1 MQQATTDPAVDALLR
16 NGAWAAFSVS
26 GGKDSTAA
34 MHAVIRHLDA
44 IGHPRDRRLALHA
57 DLGRAEWR
65 TTHAH
70 VARVCAMLDVPLE
83 IVRHQT
89 HDMVSR
95 WQRRGEL
102 ARIRYEAYDTTRMF
116 APWSGSN
123 GLFCRSEL
131 KLEPLFKRK
140 ARLQG
145 DVVSIVG
152 LRRAESTGR
161 KGTPIA
167 KVEGDL
173 SARVGGTAILWHPIA
188 EWETQAVYDYHA
200 EHGLPLHE
208 AYGLGST
215 RLSCAYCV
223 LGSINDL
230 TVSAGAEQNRDLYLT
245 LVDMEIASA
254 FSFQPTRWL
263 GDVAPHLL
271 DARRIAGLAEAKT
284 KAARRREIEQA
295 VPASLVFR
303 KNAPPVIPTRDE
315 AETMATIRRAV
326 SVLHDLQSAY
336 LDAGSIIAKHTEMVE
351 AASRPKKTRTP
362 TRGRD
367 LLA

>member
-1 MQQATTDPAVDALLR
+1 MPQATTDSAVDALLA
-16 NGAWAAFSVS
+16 NGAWAVFSVS

-65 TTHAH
+65 STHAH
-70 VARVCAMLDVPLE
+70 VERVCAQMGVPLE

-102 ARIRYEAYDTTRMF
+102 SHIRYAAYETTRMF

-140 ARLQG
+140 ARLKG

-161 KGTPIA
+161 RGTPIA

-173 SARVGGTAILWHPIA
+173 SDRVGGTAILWHPIA

-200 EHGLPLHE
+200 EHDLPLHE

-263 GDVAPHLL
+263 GDVAPQLL
-271 DARRIAGLAEAKT
+271 GAARSAALAAAKLT
-284 KAARRREIEQA
+284 AARRREIEQLIP
-295 VPASLVFR
+295 PALVFK
-303 KNAPPVIPTRDE
+303 KNAPPVIPTQDE
-315 AETMATIRRAV
+315 AETMATVRRAV
-326 SVLHDLQSAY
+326 STLHDLQSAY
-336 LDAGSIIAKHTEMVE
+336 LDAASIIGKHREMVD
-351 AASRPKKTRTP
+351 AASAPKRNRTWK
-362 TRGRD
+362 RGRD